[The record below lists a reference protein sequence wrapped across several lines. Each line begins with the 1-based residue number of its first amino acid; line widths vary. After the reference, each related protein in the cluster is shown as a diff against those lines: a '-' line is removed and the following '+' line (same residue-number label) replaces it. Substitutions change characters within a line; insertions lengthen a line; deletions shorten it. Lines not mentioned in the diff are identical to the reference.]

1 MFDVLF
7 AIGIGLWLG
16 LAIGIPLG
24 IEMAYKRQQLIKG
37 DNR

>member
-24 IEMAYKRQQLIKG
+24 IEMAYKRQQLIEGKTK
-37 DNR
+37 